1 MAEAVVAR
9 APGRV
14 NLIGDHTDYT
24 GGLCLPL
31 AVDRWVDVSVEPV
44 AGSREVR
51 LRSEAEGSEVRVPL
65 DVTDV
70 SSIQPPWGRFVAAV
84 VQEVRPRHG
93 VRGVVQSTVPMG
105 VGLSSSA
112 ALSVACALALGAAA
126 GDRLALARLCQ
137 RAEHA
142 ARGVPTGLLDQLA
155 SVFGVAGHALAID
168 CTTSAVTP
176 VALPPTDEAEV
187 VVVPGPARRL
197 ADTAYAER
205 VAECRRAEAEVGP
218 LHAAGRA
225 AVERITDPVVRR
237 RARHVV
243 TENERV
249 RACVSALA
257 AGELDQVGQLL
268 DASHRS
274 LSEDYESSTDAI
286 DARCEAL
293 RGRPGVFG
301 VRITGGGWG
310 GAIVALARPGA
321 LEGEGWVVRAV
332 DGAGRMP
339 RMGADERG

>member
-24 GGLCLPL
+24 GGRCLPI

-65 DVTDV
+65 DVTDPA
-70 SSIQPPWGRFVAAV
+70 SIEPPWGRFVAAV
-84 VQEVRPRHG
+84 VQEVRPAHG
-93 VRGVVQSTVPMG
+93 VRGVVQSSVPIG
-105 VGLSSSA
+105 AGLSSSA
-112 ALSVACALALGAAA
+112 ALSVACALALGADAD
-126 GDRLALARLCQ
+126 DRLALARLCQ

-155 SVFGVAGHALAID
+155 SVFGVAGHALAVD
-168 CTTSAVTP
+168 CATSAVIP
-176 VALPPTDEAEV
+176 VALPPPEELEV
-187 VVVPGPARRL
+187 VVVPGPGRRL

-205 VAECRRAEAEVGP
+205 VAECRRAEAEIGP
-218 LHAAGRA
+218 LAVADRD
-225 AVERITDPVVRR
+225 AVERLTDPVVRR

-249 RACVSALA
+249 RACVEALT
-257 AGELDQVGQLL
+257 AGDLDRMGRLL

-274 LSEDYESSTDAI
+274 LSEDYESSTDVI
-286 DARCEAL
+286 DARCEGL
-293 RGRPGVFG
+293 RVRAGVFG
-301 VRITGGGWG
+301 ARITGGGWG

-321 LEGEGWVVRAV
+321 LDGEGWVVRAV